1 MFKKLNRTPD
11 DVASGR
17 RFNNKKALERVYTIS
32 ASVISNRIY
41 RHVNRLFIDLF
52 G

>member
-1 MFKKLNRTPD
+1 MFKELNRTPD

-17 RFNNKKALERVYTIS
+17 RFNNKKALEGVYTIS

-41 RHVNRLFIDLF
+41 RHVNRLFIYLF